1 MDFVQGILR
10 AIACLHCAFFAFES
24 TMFSAGESLSLEQR
38 SDQTYF
44 NPIPH
49 NSCQSVAI
57 VNCRISMLYFSVSED
72 ISLHKSIASSGL
84 GPLHM
89 MS

>member
-1 MDFVQGILR
+1 MDVVQGILR
-10 AIACLHCAFFAFES
+10 AIACPHCAFFAYES

-44 NPIPH
+44 YPIPN

-57 VNCRISMLYFSVSED
+57 VNSRISVLYFSVSKD
-72 ISLHKSIASSGL
+72 TSLHKSTSS
-84 GPLHM
+84 
-89 MS
+89 